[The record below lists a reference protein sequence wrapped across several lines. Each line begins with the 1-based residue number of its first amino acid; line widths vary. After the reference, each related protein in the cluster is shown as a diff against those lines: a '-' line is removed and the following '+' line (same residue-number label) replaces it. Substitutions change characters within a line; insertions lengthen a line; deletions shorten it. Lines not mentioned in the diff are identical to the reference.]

1 MTRLIEMEK
10 NDLDEKLIKWN
21 DIFEEMVIDVK
32 SLIKDLWENLNYI
45 AICGALL
52 ILLGAANVAT
62 AIILGRGTRIIA
74 YSVIIFITCAVS
86 GGNQLLKWYRMREK
100 YSRLHR
106 LQKEM
111 DLI

>member
-1 MTRLIEMEK
+1 MVDMEE
-10 NDLDEKLIKWN
+10 NDVDEKLIKWN
-21 DIFEEMVIDVK
+21 DIFEELVIDAN
-32 SLIKDLWENLNYI
+32 SLINDLWNNLNYI
-45 AICGALL
+45 AILGGLL

-74 YSVIIFITCAVS
+74 YSVIIFTTCAVS
-86 GGNQLLKWYRMREK
+86 GITQLQRWHRMRQK

-111 DLI
+111 DSN

>member
-1 MTRLIEMEK
+1 MIEMEE
-10 NDLDEKLIKWN
+10 NDVDEKLIKWN
-21 DIFEEMVIDVK
+21 DIFEELVIDTN
-32 SLIKDLWENLNYI
+32 SLINDLWENINYI
-45 AICGALL
+45 AIFGGLL
-52 ILLGAANVAT
+52 IILGAANVAT

-86 GGNQLLKWYRMREK
+86 GITQLQRWYKMREK

-111 DLI
+111 DFD